1 MPYRPTRIAL
11 ASVAGVALIG
21 GGYAA
26 GVSQGNAPGPA
37 PTRAE
42 LAVSESVRG
51 AKGRTM
57 RLSRVT
63 VPAGASLALHHHPG
77 TQISNI
83 EQGTLTYTVKTGQVR
98 VMRGDAS
105 TPKLVRTIRA
115 GQTAGIRAGQW
126 IVEQPNV
133 IHQAANR
140 GTTDVVITI
149 ATLFPDGA
157 PLSVANR

>member
-1 MPYRPTRIAL
+1 MLNRSTRIAA
-11 ASVAGVALIG
+11 ASIVGVGLIG

-26 GVSQGNAPGPA
+26 GVSQGGTTA
-37 PTRAE
+37 PTPKRTE

-51 AKGRTM
+51 AKDRTL

-63 VPAGASLALHHHPG
+63 VPAGANLALHHHPG

-83 EQGTLTYTVKTGQVR
+83 EAGTLTYTVKTGQVK

-105 TPKLVRTIRA
+105 TPKLVRTIKA

-133 IHQAANR
+133 VHQAANR
-140 GTTDVVITI
+140 GKTDVVIAI

-157 PLSVANR
+157 PLSVAD

>member
-1 MPYRPTRIAL
+1 MSNRPFRIAA

-26 GVSQGNAPGPA
+26 GVSQGDTTA
-37 PTRAE
+37 PTPKRAE

-51 AKGRTM
+51 AKDRTL

-63 VPAGASLALHHHPG
+63 VPAGANLALHHHPG

-83 EQGTLTYTVKTGQVR
+83 EAGTLTYTVKTGQVK

-105 TPKLVRTIRA
+105 TPRLVRTIKA
-115 GQTAGIRAGQW
+115 GQTAGIRTGQW

-140 GTTDVVITI
+140 GKTAVVITI

-157 PLSVANR
+157 PLSVAD